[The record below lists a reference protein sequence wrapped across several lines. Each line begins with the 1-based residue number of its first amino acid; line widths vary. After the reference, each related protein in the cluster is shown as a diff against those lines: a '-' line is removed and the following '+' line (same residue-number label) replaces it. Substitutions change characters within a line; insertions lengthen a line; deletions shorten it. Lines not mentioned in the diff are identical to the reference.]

1 MSSNLPICSLI
12 VPAYNEEEAIA
23 KSPDGRFMKYA
34 KEIGRG
40 AFKTVYRGLD
50 TETSVPV
57 AWCELQVR

>member
-1 MSSNLPICSLI
+1 MG
-12 VPAYNEEEAIA
+12 
-23 KSPDGRFMKYA
+23 KSPDGRFIKYA

-57 AWCELQVR
+57 AWCELQVRETNLFYMNTILLIA